1 MIIDNPAV
9 FQRKLLRLSTGCA
22 LWSFVLF
29 TSPLFAATLTYKFF
43 AGKDTAVSSC
53 IISKDSA
60 GTVISTEWRSDT
72 ANMVNELRIDLSG
85 ADRSWKAAE
94 RMKGTN
100 VLLVKSGDSL
110 VLSGTFRGKPVSRTY
125 ALKGVAWK
133 QMMPFDLRD
142 FALSS
147 AASLTFTG
155 IALVGP
161 YALKPYTMRARRMGE
176 ETVDLRRGTPVPAVH
191 IRIAPTGLFSALWHG
206 DYWFRKSDGLFVKSI
221 SSGMPGSPGATMVLV
236 DER

>member
-9 FQRKLLRLSTGCA
+9 FQRTFLRLSMSCA
-22 LWSFVLF
+22 LWSLALSA
-29 TSPLFAATLTYKFF
+29 SPLFAATLTYRFF

-72 ANMVNELRIDLSG
+72 ANMVNELRIDISG

-94 RMKGTN
+94 RTKGTN
-100 VLLVKSGDSL
+100 VLLVKAGDSL
-110 VLSGTFRGKPVSRTY
+110 VLSGTFRGKPASRTY
-125 ALKGVAWK
+125 ALGRVVWK
-133 QMMPFDLRD
+133 QMMPFDLCD

-147 AASLTFTG
+147 NESITFTG

-161 YALKPYTMRARRMGE
+161 YALKPYTMRARRMAE
-176 ETVDLRRGTPVPAVH
+176 ETVEIRGTPVTTVH
-191 IRIAPTGLFSALWHG
+191 IKIAPTGLFSALWHG

-221 SSGMPGSPGATMVLV
+221 SPGMPGSPGAIMVLV